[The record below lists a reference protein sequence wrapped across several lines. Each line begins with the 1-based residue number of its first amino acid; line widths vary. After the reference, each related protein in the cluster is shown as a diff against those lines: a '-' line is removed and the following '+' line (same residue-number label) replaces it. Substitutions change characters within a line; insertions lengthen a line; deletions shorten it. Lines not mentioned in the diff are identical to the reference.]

1 MRPEYT
7 IKHWL
12 LTLALSPFTGVA
24 VAAIIGEDP
33 NEVLSPVQ
41 AVWVFLL
48 FGLLFSAPAFLIYFV
63 LFLLLEKFSIK
74 VIVSKIILITAASL
88 SVIFTFL
95 LLGMTNES
103 LISLKIAYIATAI
116 ITGIFLKLEK
126 PGEVIK
132 NTPIG

>member
-74 VIVSKIILITAASL
+74 VIASKIILITAAS
-88 SVIFTFL
+88 
-95 LLGMTNES
+95 
-103 LISLKIAYIATAI
+103 
-116 ITGIFLKLEK
+116 
-126 PGEVIK
+126 
-132 NTPIG
+132 